1 MVGFLFNR
9 ELVVVNTVIWVTA
22 GKERMSLKKKEFL
35 RLIRQEK

>member
-1 MVGFLFNR
+1 MVGFLFDRWLAVLNI
-9 ELVVVNTVIWVTA
+9 VIRVTA

>member
-9 ELVVVNTVIWVTA
+9 ELVVFNIVIWVTA

-35 RLIRQEK
+35 RLIYQKK

>member
-9 ELVVVNTVIWVTA
+9 ELAAHNIVILVTA

>member
-9 ELVVVNTVIWVTA
+9 ELVAVNTVIWVTA